1 MSITKFKHLIKE
13 SDLEDKINN
22 VVLNESQLKEDAR
35 QLKNEGLVV
44 ASIVAGLLTLPVISS
59 LILTML
65 KLFIKLVLPKALVDF
80 EEKNIGAVDKLLNFT
95 TNIVEQLDR
104 LAKFYIS
111 SIEKVL
117 AVVPKY
123 KNLDTNSR
131 KKIAVTVY
139 YVVTV
144 GFILKVIKLIIIKKG
159 LSPDAEA
166 IKVLKQS
173 IIDGLKLTTHE
184 VDFDNIEKEGDILF
198 SKEGLS
204 PMVSLITS
212 QITNKL
218 NIS

>member
-22 VVLNESQLKEDAR
+22 VVLNESQLKKDAR
-35 QLKNEGLVV
+35 QLKNEGLVI
-44 ASIVAGLLTLPVISS
+44 ASIIAGLLTLPVISS

-80 EEKNIGAVDKLLNFT
+80 EEKNIGVVDKLLNFT
-95 TNIVEQLDR
+95 TNIVKQLDK

-123 KNLDTNSR
+123 KNLDDNVR
-131 KKIAVTVY
+131 KKIAVTIY

-204 PMVSLITS
+204 PIVSLITS

>member
-13 SDLEDKINN
+13 TDLEDKINN
-22 VVLNESQLKEDAR
+22 VVLNESQLKKDAR
-35 QLKNEGLVV
+35 QLKNEGLVI
-44 ASIVAGLLTLPVISS
+44 ASIIAGLLTLPVISS

-80 EEKNIGAVDKLLNFT
+80 EEKNIGVVDKLLNFT
-95 TNIVEQLDR
+95 TNIVKQLDK

-123 KNLDTNSR
+123 KNLDDNVR
-131 KKIAVTVY
+131 KKIAVTIY

-204 PMVSLITS
+204 PIVSLITS

>member
-1 MSITKFKHLIKE
+1 MNITKFKHLIKE
-13 SDLEDKINN
+13 ADLEDKINN
-22 VVLNESQLKEDAR
+22 VVLNESQLKKDAR
-35 QLKNEGLVV
+35 QLKNEGLVI
-44 ASIVAGLLTLPVISS
+44 ASIIAGLLTLPVISS

-80 EEKNIGAVDKLLNFT
+80 EEKNIGVVDKLLNFT
-95 TNIVEQLDR
+95 TNIVKQLDK

-123 KNLDTNSR
+123 KNLDDNVR
-131 KKIAVTVY
+131 KKIAVTIY

-204 PMVSLITS
+204 PIVSLITS

>member
-13 SDLEDKINN
+13 ADLEDKINKA
-22 VVLNESQLKEDAR
+22 VLNESQLKEDAR

-95 TNIVEQLDR
+95 TNIVKQLDR

-204 PMVSLITS
+204 PIVSLITS

>member
-1 MSITKFKHLIKE
+1 MSMTKFKHLIKE
-13 SDLEDKINN
+13 ADLEDKINN
-22 VVLNESQLKEDAR
+22 VVLNESQLKKDAR
-35 QLKNEGLVV
+35 QLKNEGLVI
-44 ASIVAGLLTLPVISS
+44 ASIIAGLLTLPVISS

-80 EEKNIGAVDKLLNFT
+80 EEKNIGVVDKLLNFT
-95 TNIVEQLDR
+95 TNIVKQLDK

-123 KNLDTNSR
+123 KNLDDNVR
-131 KKIAVTVY
+131 KKIAVTIY

-204 PMVSLITS
+204 PIVSLITS

>member
-13 SDLEDKINN
+13 ADLEDKINN

-35 QLKNEGLVV
+35 QLKNEGLVI
-44 ASIVAGLLTLPVISS
+44 ASVVDGLLTLHVISS

-65 KLFIKLVLPKALVDF
+65 KLFIKLVLPKSFVDF

-95 TNIVEQLDR
+95 TIIVKHLDK

-123 KNLDTNSR
+123 KNLDANSR

-204 PMVSLITS
+204 PIVSLITS

>member
-13 SDLEDKINN
+13 ADLEDKINN
-22 VVLNESQLKEDAR
+22 VVLNESQLKKDAR
-35 QLKNEGLVV
+35 QLKNEGLVI
-44 ASIVAGLLTLPVISS
+44 ASIIAGLLTLPVISS

-80 EEKNIGAVDKLLNFT
+80 EEKNIGVVDKLLNFT
-95 TNIVEQLDR
+95 TNIVKQLDK

-123 KNLDTNSR
+123 KNLDDNVR
-131 KKIAVTVY
+131 KKIAVTIY

-204 PMVSLITS
+204 PIVSLITS

>member
-1 MSITKFKHLIKE
+1 
-13 SDLEDKINN
+13 
-22 VVLNESQLKEDAR
+22 
-35 QLKNEGLVV
+35 
-44 ASIVAGLLTLPVISS
+44 
-59 LILTML
+59 ML
-65 KLFIKLVLPKALVDF
+65 KLFIKLVLPKSFVDF

-95 TNIVEQLDR
+95 TNIVKHLDK

-123 KNLDTNSR
+123 KNLDANSR

-204 PMVSLITS
+204 PIVSLITS